1 MTREELKQKRLNEE
15 KEKIDSLK
23 GKILNQ
29 EEKSWFRTT
38 HAWVDFRK
46 TFEVDTYKELKNGKK
61 KPIKAVDYLT
71 GNPLK
76 KGYQLHHMDLNSQ
89 HYTDLIREYFIPL
102 NPQSHDTLH
111 WAYTQMCKDKDFIN
125 RFVDLLNK
133 MYEINNGK
141 DVKDFK

>member
-76 KGYQLHHMDLNSQ
+76 KGYQLHHMDLNSE
-89 HYTDLIREYFIPL
+89 HYTDLIREHFIPL

>member
-38 HAWVDFRK
+38 HTWVDFRK

-61 KPIKAVDYLT
+61 KPIKTVDYLT

-76 KGYQLHHMDLNSQ
+76 KGYQLHHIDLNPQ
-89 HYTDLIREYFIPL
+89 HYTDLIREHFIPL

-111 WAYTQMCKDKDFIN
+111 WAYTQMCKDRDFIN
-125 RFVDLLNK
+125 RFVDLLNR

>member
-38 HAWVDFRK
+38 HTWVDFRK

-89 HYTDLIREYFIPL
+89 HYTDLIREHFIPL

-125 RFVDLLNK
+125 HFVDLLNK